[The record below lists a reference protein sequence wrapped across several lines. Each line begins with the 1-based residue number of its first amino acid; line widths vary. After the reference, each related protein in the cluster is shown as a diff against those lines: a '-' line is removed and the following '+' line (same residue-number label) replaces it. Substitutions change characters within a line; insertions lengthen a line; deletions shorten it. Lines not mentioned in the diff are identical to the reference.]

1 MRIDPALQALRG
13 DPAPQR
19 QAQAAMLNAAD
30 GWRDSSEGRALSAAM
45 DAYAGGTELSACAY
59 LAQIF
64 ASHASAFGFAE
75 MFIGRF
81 MPVLA
86 RNPLGVVPARYS
98 MNGPVATMVL
108 AGRANVTLSLVSFCS
123 GADHDAP
130 KAASATFA
138 DGERHEA
145 VLTGSAQVRHVER
158 APDTGQARGSG
169 RITVRSGTLA
179 AGEMLA
185 MDTGRRALLVDRVPD
200 HLLTLRLVRTRSALH
215 PTCEYDLESGKL
227 LHQSA
232 ADADTSGRELKLAL
246 LGRMQR
252 AEAAPVIA
260 QVALRNDQPDHLRW
274 QALREALALDTREGF
289 LTLCAVAREPAD
301 SLAGPAGALRAQLLE
316 SYPVLASLTGKEE
329 AEQCPVS

>member
-30 GWRDSSEGRALSAAM
+30 GWRDSPDGKALSAAM
-45 DAYAGGTELSACAY
+45 DAYAAGSALGTCAY
-59 LAQIF
+59 LAEIF
-64 ASHASAFGFAE
+64 ASHASAYDFAE

-86 RNPLGVVPARYS
+86 ANPLGVVPTRYS

-123 GADHDAP
+123 GGSEDAR

-158 APDTGQARGSG
+158 APGTGQEGTADG
-169 RITVRSGTLA
+169 ITVRSGTVE
-179 AGEMLA
+179 AGERLS
-185 MDTGRRALLVDRVPD
+185 MDTSQQALLVDRVPD
-200 HLLTLRLVRTRSALH
+200 HLLTLRLVRTRSSLQ
-215 PTCEYDLESGKL
+215 PTREYDLESGKL

-260 QVALRNDQPDHLRW
+260 QLASRNDQPDHLRW

-289 LTLCAVAREPAD
+289 LALYALAREPAD

-316 SYPVLASLTGKEE
+316 AYPVLASLT
-329 AEQCPVS
+329 ARDSEQCPVS